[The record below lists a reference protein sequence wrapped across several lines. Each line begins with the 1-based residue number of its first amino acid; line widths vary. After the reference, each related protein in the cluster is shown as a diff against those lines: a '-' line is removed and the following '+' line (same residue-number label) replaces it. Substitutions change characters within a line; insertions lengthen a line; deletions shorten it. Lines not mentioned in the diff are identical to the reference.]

1 MTEGSTEDE
10 LNALPPHRRS
20 LNILKVPRLD
30 SIRSRILAFAVMATL
45 LPAGITLGISYAQNH
60 RALQEKVTQEL
71 LSESSQAA
79 RSMGVWLK
87 ERLYDLRVF
96 AGSEEVA
103 NSLEVGNRSP
113 AQTRVR
119 LHDYLVS
126 LHERFRDYEQLLVVD
141 LQGNP
146 LATSASELQRV
157 TLPADWVKT
166 LQKENQFIGD
176 PYVNQKTG
184 RNKLI
189 VAVPVQRSDGRI
201 IGAFAAE
208 LSVAP
213 VQDLLRSFA
222 PDSNGTIY
230 LLSANRAVIASSSDS
245 PASKSKQVI
254 REETLRKLNNLQNTA
269 VPYRGVHGTLVV
281 GTLKPVPQQRW
292 SILAEVEEESAFRAV
307 RRYRD
312 VSLLLI
318 ALLLLV
324 VAASAYRFGMLIA
337 RPLDR
342 LAQGA
347 AEVSAGDLAVDLPE
361 AGGGEVGYLTGVFN
375 QMVSS
380 LRESRRE
387 IEHINAT
394 LRTKNDELER
404 LSITDGLT
412 GLANHRFLMQRL
424 GEEATRSD
432 RTERTFSAL
441 MADVDHFK
449 QYNDEFGHPA
459 GDEVLKQVA
468 AVLRD
473 CTRTVDCVG
482 RYGGEE
488 FAIIMPETN
497 IDGALTVAERIRAR
511 VASAVFP
518 NRRITLSI
526 GVAQYDKENG
536 PPQATLAIAD
546 EGLYEAKR
554 GGRNRVAEAKKTA
567 KRK

>member
-1 MTEGSTEDE
+1 MTEGTTEHRPSRRTY
-10 LNALPPHRRS
+10 LP
-20 LNILKVPRLD
+20 VPRLD
-30 SIRSRILAFAVMATL
+30 SIRSRILAFAVLATL
-45 LPAGITLGISYAQNH
+45 VPAGLTVGISYVQNR
-60 RALQEKVTQEL
+60 RALEDKITQEL

-79 RSMGVWLK
+79 RAMGVWVK
-87 ERLYDLRVF
+87 ERIYDLRVF
-96 AGSEEVA
+96 AGSDEVA
-103 NSLEVGNRSP
+103 NSLDGGARTP
-113 AQTRVR
+113 RQTRVR
-119 LHDYLVS
+119 LRDYLVS
-126 LHERFRDYEQLLVVD
+126 LHERFRDYEQLLVLD
-141 LQGNP
+141 LQGNT
-146 LATSASELQRV
+146 LATSATELHAV
-157 TLPADWVKT
+157 TLPADWTKA

-176 PYVNQKTG
+176 PYVDPKTKKT
-184 RNKLI
+184 KLI
-189 VAVPVQRSDGRI
+189 VAVPVQRADGRLL
-201 IGAFAAE
+201 GAFAAE

-213 VQDLLRSFA
+213 VEELLRSFA
-222 PDSNGTIY
+222 PDSNGTIF
-230 LLSANRAVIASSSDS
+230 LVSTNGAVIASSKTGN
-245 PASKSKQVI
+245 ARAAKKALN
-254 REETLRKLNNLQNTA
+254 EATLQRLTNLQSAA
-269 VPYRGVHGTLVV
+269 VPYQSVEGQKVV
-281 GTLKPVPQQRW
+281 GTLKPVPQLRW
-292 SILAEVEEESAFRAV
+292 AVLAEVDEESAFRQV
-307 RRYRD
+307 RRYRN
-312 VSLLLI
+312 VSLLVIGILLI
-318 ALLLLV
+318 IV
-324 VAASAYRFGMLIA
+324 SAAAYRFGVLIV

-342 LAQGA
+342 LAKGA

-361 AGGGEVGYLTGVFN
+361 GGGGEVGYLTGVFN

-387 IEHINAT
+387 LDDINDR
-394 LRTKNDELER
+394 LRTKNEELER

-432 RTERTFSAL
+432 RTDRAFSVM

-488 FAIIMPETN
+488 FAIIMPETA
-497 IDGALTVAERIRAR
+497 IEGATTVAERIRAR

-526 GVAQYDKENG
+526 GVAEYKKENG

-554 GGRNRVAEAKKTA
+554 GGRNRVSEAKKTA
-567 KRK
+567 KKR

>member
-1 MTEGSTEDE
+1 MTEGTAEPRPSRRTY
-10 LNALPPHRRS
+10 LP
-20 LNILKVPRLD
+20 VPRLD
-30 SIRSRILAFAVMATL
+30 SIRSRILAFAVLATL
-45 LPAGITLGISYAQNH
+45 LPAGITVGISYVQNR
-60 RALQEKVTQEL
+60 RALEDKITQEL

-79 RSMGVWLK
+79 RAMGVWVK
-87 ERLYDLRVF
+87 ERIYDLRVF
-96 AGSEEVA
+96 AGSVEVA
-103 NSLEVGNRSP
+103 NSLDGGGARSP

-119 LHDYLVS
+119 LRDYLVS
-126 LHERFRDYEQLLVVD
+126 LHERFRDYEQLLVLD
-141 LQGNP
+141 LQGRP
-146 LATSASELQRV
+146 LATSASELRAV
-157 TLPADWVKT
+157 TLPADWTKN

-176 PYVNQKTG
+176 PYLDEKTG
-184 RNKLI
+184 KTKLI
-189 VAVPVQRSDGRI
+189 VAVPVQRADGRVL
-201 IGAFAAE
+201 GAFAAE

-213 VQDLLRSFA
+213 VEELLRSFA
-222 PDSNGTIY
+222 PDTNGTIF
-230 LLSANRAVIASSSDS
+230 LVSTNGAVIASSKSGN
-245 PASKSKQVI
+245 ARGSKRAVD
-254 REETLRKLNNLQNTA
+254 EPTLQRLNNLQNAA
-269 VPYRGVHGTLVV
+269 VPYTSVDGDKVV
-281 GTLKPVPQQRW
+281 GTLKPVPQLRW
-292 SILAEVEEESAFRAV
+292 AVLAEVDEESAFGQV
-307 RRYRD
+307 RRYRN
-312 VSLLLI
+312 VSLMVIGILLLI
-318 ALLLLV
+318 VSAV
-324 VAASAYRFGMLIA
+324 AYRFGLFIV

-342 LAQGA
+342 LAKGA

-361 AGGGEVGYLTGVFN
+361 GGGGEVGYLTGVFN

-387 IEHINAT
+387 LDNINDR
-394 LRTKNDELER
+394 LRTKNEELER

-432 RTERTFSAL
+432 RTERAFSVM

-488 FAIIMPETN
+488 FAIIMPETS
-497 IDGALTVAERIRAR
+497 IEGATTVAERIRAR

-526 GVAQYDKENG
+526 GVAEYKKENG

-567 KRK
+567 KKR